1 MTDFIIMREQLEYHV
16 RTFCADYLNFRR
28 RKYDGSDEW
37 IKRRLLGYAQIC
49 RDLSSKTG
57 LRENAKHAYNFI
69 HAFAG
74 FMVTDEILRLLE
86 LRMEL
91 GDRKYPIV
99 DVQEAKGWGRFA
111 ILFKE
116 DVGGEL
122 IAQEESS
129 VYLRGYVEA
138 TGYQT
143 IVPLGYQLYKRKDLV
158 LSES

>member
-69 HAFAG
+69 HAL
-74 FMVTDEILRLLE
+74 VDE
-86 LRMEL
+86 
-91 GDRKYPIV
+91 DRERIRYLY
-99 DVQEAKGWGRFA
+99 RFYQIA
-111 ILFKE
+111 VKLSRKEFFK
-116 DVGGEL
+116 
-122 IAQEESS
+122 I
-129 VYLRGYVEA
+129 
-138 TGYQT
+138 
-143 IVPLGYQLYKRKDLV
+143 
-158 LSES
+158 